1 MTTPL
6 SRASVLLS
14 LQSALWDAVTPGLR
28 GVAVRFGEARIEG
41 RMIYDHVPG
50 PTDHEDCSLAETY
63 VIADFPEEVAV
74 SLDAVAVI
82 PPESRSL
89 LAEEMWV
96 YLRKEPALPDLWHP
110 HRRPAAG
117 IAQRLVDTTEWS
129 RYELMD
135 GPASDFGSALSAFIA
150 DAPVDQWPV
159 LWATMENRVFSQG
172 DIFSAAEPALRVL
185 LAALV
190 DGADASARLGILD
203 LIFHIVHAASYRD
216 DDLGARCVDEAAAAS
231 WLLVREAVTG
241 DHNVA
246 ASCIEILD
254 IASPEHAEVVRA
266 TRGSRF

>member
-6 SRASVLLS
+6 SRTSVLLS

-50 PTDHEDCSLAETY
+50 PTDHEDCSLVETY
-63 VIADFPEEVAV
+63 VIADFPQDVAV
-74 SLDAVAVI
+74 SLDAVAVV
-82 PPESRSL
+82 PPEPRLL
-89 LAEEMWV
+89 LAEGVWV
-96 YLRKEPALPDLWHP
+96 YLRKEPARPDLWHP
-110 HRRPAAG
+110 HRRSAAE
-117 IAQRLVDTTEWS
+117 IAQRLIDTTEWS

-135 GPASDFGSALSAFIA
+135 GPASDFGNALSAFIA
-150 DAPVDQWPV
+150 DASVDQWPA
-159 LWATMENRVFSQG
+159 LWATMENRVFSQD

-216 DDLGARCVDEAAAAS
+216 DDLGVRCVSEAAAAS
-231 WLLVREAVTG
+231 WLLVREAVKG
-241 DHNVA
+241 DQKVA
-246 ASCIEILD
+246 VSCIEILD
-254 IASPEHAEVVRA
+254 ITSPEYAELVRA
-266 TRGSRF
+266 TRG